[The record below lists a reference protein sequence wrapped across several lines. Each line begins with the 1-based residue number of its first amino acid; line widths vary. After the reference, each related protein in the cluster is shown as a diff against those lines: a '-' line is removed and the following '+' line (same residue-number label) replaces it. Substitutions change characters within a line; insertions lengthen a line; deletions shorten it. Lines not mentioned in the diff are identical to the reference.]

1 METREDVGTEPVHDG
16 QEAIGL
22 GKSSLEVG
30 IHHNT
35 LSLRIQKK
43 TTVAT
48 YNLER
53 SSCVAG
59 RVEFVWEWECQG
71 HWTRGGAKLI
81 TSSVFKW
88 PIS

>member
-1 METREDVGTEPVHDG
+1 METREDASTEPVHDG

-22 GKSSLEVG
+22 GKSSYIITPWAWEYK
-30 IHHNT
+30 
-35 LSLRIQKK
+35 KK

-59 RVEFVWEWECQG
+59 RVEFVL
-71 HWTRGGAKLI
+71 LI
-81 TSSVFKW
+81 VAPGTLDKGWS
-88 PIS
+88 

>member
-35 LSLRIQKK
+35 LSLRIQKNDSGNLQLR
-43 TTVAT
+43 TV
-48 YNLER
+48 
-53 SSCVAG
+53 
-59 RVEFVWEWECQG
+59 
-71 HWTRGGAKLI
+71 
-81 TSSVFKW
+81 
-88 PIS
+88 